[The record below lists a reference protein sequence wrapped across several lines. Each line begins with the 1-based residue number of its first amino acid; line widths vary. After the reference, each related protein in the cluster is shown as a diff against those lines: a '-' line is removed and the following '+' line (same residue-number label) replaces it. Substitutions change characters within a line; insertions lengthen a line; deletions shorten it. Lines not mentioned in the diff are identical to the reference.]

1 MFTAQEIIELVKAGV
16 SPAEIVEMQRASSA
30 AGAESTVAA
39 PPREKPAVPAWIVQH
54 AQNKAARRALAATL
68 RESDPTIDFSTPKGQ
83 ATWRKAKKQ
92 AGLA

>member
-39 PPREKPAVPAWIVQH
+39 PPVEKAVPEFIVRF
-54 AQNKAARRALAATL
+54 AQNRAARRALAADL
-68 RESDPTIDFSTPKGQ
+68 RSKGIDPSDQK
-83 ATWRKAKKQ
+83 AWRKAKKEQ
-92 AGLA
+92 GIA

>member
-39 PPREKPAVPAWIVQH
+39 PPVEKAVPEWIVRF